1 MIFDSHAHYDD
12 PAFDADREELLN
24 SMEENGIAA
33 VVNVGTRTDH
43 LMDTVRLTQQ
53 YPFIYGAVGV
63 HPDELDDIDEEKLQW
78 IKTLCGLEKIV
89 AVERSVWTTT
99 GRRTRSRS
107 RSNGSKDSFS
117 LQRKSVLPV
126 IVHSRDA
133 AQDTFDMIKAEHA
146 GTTGGVIH
154 CYSGSAE
161 MAKEYV
167 KMGYYIGVGGVVTF
181 KTARVMKEVVKAVPL
196 ESILVETD
204 CPYLAPAPNR
214 GKRNSSLNLPYIIE
228 EIASLKG
235 ITAKEAEQ
243 ATFENAKR
251 MYRL

>member
-89 AVERSVWTTT
+89 AVGEIGLDYHWKTHPKQIQKQWFQRQ
-99 GRRTRSRS
+99 
-107 RSNGSKDSFS
+107 
-117 LQRKSVLPV
+117 LQLAKEVGLPV